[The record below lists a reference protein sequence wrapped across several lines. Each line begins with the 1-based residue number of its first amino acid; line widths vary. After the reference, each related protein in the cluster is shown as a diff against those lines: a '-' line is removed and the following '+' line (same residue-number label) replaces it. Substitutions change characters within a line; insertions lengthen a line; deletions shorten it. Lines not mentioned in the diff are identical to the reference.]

1 MLLSGPQKVLLPPEL
16 TVTQLI
22 NAQSRVA
29 EGAHPDAHAGAKPC
43 FTVLLVWRAR
53 LQLETS
59 DQRINLH
66 RGEGGQ
72 WDIAKLHLQMRESAN
87 PQLSRTSPRSRPIGT
102 YAKPDDDLTV
112 GSALIPLIGPAYP
125 RKQRHSTYE
134 YSARKNCPM
143 KASHGA
149 RASIVIAPN
158 CGPPPSGHVK
168 SAIHL
173 DHLSCDE
180 PSHL

>member
-1 MLLSGPQKVLLPPEL
+1 MAEL
-16 TVTQLI
+16 TPSTREAARRLDVSYTTMHKAKRMGRI
-22 NAQSRVA
+22 AR
-29 EGAHPDAHAGAKPC
+29 EPD
-43 FTVLLVWRAR
+43 
-53 LQLETS
+53 
-59 DQRINLH
+59 
-66 RGEGGQ
+66 GQ

-87 PQLSRTSPRSRPIGT
+87 PQLSRTSPRSRPIET

-125 RKQRHSTYE
+125 RKQRHSTNE

-158 CGPPPSGHVK
+158 CGPPSSGHVK